1 MKKMTVLL
9 SLGLTLGSIAHAG
22 GAGAPAPMPK
32 PAAAMPAA
40 CMTITDIVGSDP
52 QFSTLL
58 TAVQAAGLED
68 TLKSGSYTVFAPTNA
83 AFAKV
88 PSDALANLLNDPEM
102 LKSVLL
108 YHVVPGKVNAKQVMS
123 LKSAKTANGANV
135 SVRTAGGK
143 VMINTAT
150 VTKADVMACNGIV
163 HVIDTVLMPPMAAA
177 PAAPAP
183 TAAATPAPAPAMPEF
198 SVVNIPVT
206 PQPRTT
212 TATTTTDTTATTTD
226 TSTTTT
232 TTDTTTTATDTSDTG
247 DMAVMSNTVYDVI
260 VKDERFSTL
269 AGLISDA
276 GLDET
281 LMSGDYTIFA
291 PTNEAFDKLDDNTLA
306 QVASDHELL
315 KKVLLYHVVSGKVLA
330 ADVVTSAQLASAEGS
345 SLDVTVSG
353 SDVKIGSANVVATDI
368 AADNGVVHAI
378 DAVLLPPD
386 VTVPAADAAPAD
398 TTAAATAIVTTA
410 APAGDMSGGIVAT
423 NMTIADVIN
432 SDARFSILRGL
443 LQQSG
448 NLLTTALAG
457 NDLYTVFLPTDTA
470 FGKLAPETLNMVK
483 NDPAM
488 LARVLNY
495 HVVRGAIKL
504 TDTNTPLATITND
517 QQVLS
522 RSASGS
528 SYVIGNS
535 TVLYSDIQAKNGY
548 INVVNDVLIPPATK

>member
-108 YHVVPGKVNAKQVMS
+108 YHVVPGKVNARQVMS

-212 TATTTTDTTATTTD
+212 ATTTTDTTA

-306 QVASDHELL
+306 QVASDRELL

-330 ADVVTSAQLASAEGS
+330 ADVVTSTQLASAEGS

-353 SDVKIGSANVVATDI
+353 SDVKIGSANVIATDI

-398 TTAAATAIVTTA
+398 TTATVTTTVTTA
-410 APAGDMSGGIVAT
+410 PAAGDMSGGIVAT

-483 NDPAM
+483 NDPAT

>member
-1 MKKMTVLL
+1 MTVLL

-108 YHVVPGKVNAKQVMS
+108 YHVVPGKVNARQVMS

-212 TATTTTDTTATTTD
+212 ATTTTDTTA

-306 QVASDHELL
+306 QVASDRELL

-330 ADVVTSAQLASAEGS
+330 ADVVTSTQLASAEGS

-353 SDVKIGSANVVATDI
+353 SDVKIGSANVIATDI

-398 TTAAATAIVTTA
+398 TTATVTTTVTTA
-410 APAGDMSGGIVAT
+410 PAAGDMSGGIVAT

-483 NDPAM
+483 NDPAT

>member
-398 TTAAATAIVTTA
+398 TTAAPPPSSPLPRLPVT
-410 APAGDMSGGIVAT
+410 
-423 NMTIADVIN
+423 
-432 SDARFSILRGL
+432 
-443 LQQSG
+443 
-448 NLLTTALAG
+448 
-457 NDLYTVFLPTDTA
+457 
-470 FGKLAPETLNMVK
+470 
-483 NDPAM
+483 
-488 LARVLNY
+488 
-495 HVVRGAIKL
+495 
-504 TDTNTPLATITND
+504 
-517 QQVLS
+517 
-522 RSASGS
+522 
-528 SYVIGNS
+528 
-535 TVLYSDIQAKNGY
+535 
-548 INVVNDVLIPPATK
+548 